1 MSFTENPNIR
11 RFNLKLPTYDFNS
24 NTRLNS
30 SHKRQNTTNKN
41 TNVDIKQILKD
52 DITQEILNNVD
63 IPEEE
68 RDYILTMIDVTPDK
82 YIDDLT
88 YKINTIKKW
97 YVNKRIIYNLIRF
110 LYDRCKYVLSNQE
123 LKISIEAYLIQY
135 GRKYKNHTRYNTKY
149 CDDYKIKDFNHY
161 NNQKSDG
168 DYYVDNATKQ
178 LLKFKISIDYNLLGL
193 FNKGNITH
201 HKTKSFHKKRDT
213 NHNSSSTNEV
223 ADNSN
228 TSNTNNNNNTIDN
241 DTKNGDINDIYDIYD
256 NNAINTHNTDNTN
269 DMNNTDNTKNTRT
282 IKDSS
287 SQKSKKNNT
296 DSDNMNEH
304 DSDSS
309 EEFNQVENIYD
320 IINLDDE
327 NNDIDNN
334 MPDVNKTTIEKQEID
349 GGD

>member
-1 MSFTENPNIR
+1 MSFTENSNIR
-11 RFNLKLPTYDFNS
+11 RFNLKLPSYDFNS
-24 NTRLNS
+24 NTRLDS
-30 SHKRQNTTNKN
+30 SHKHQNIISEN
-41 TNVDIKQILKD
+41 TNVDVKQILKD

-82 YIDDLT
+82 HMDDLT

-97 YVNKRIIYNLIRF
+97 YVNKRTIYNLIRF
-110 LYDRCKYVLSNQE
+110 LYDLCKYVLSNQE

-149 CDDYKIKDFNHY
+149 CDDYKVRDFNHY
-161 NNQKSDG
+161 NNKKSDG

-201 HKTKSFHKKRDT
+201 RKTNSFHKKRDT
-213 NHNSSSTNEV
+213 NLNSSPRNEV
-223 ADNSN
+223 EDNSNTSN

-241 DTKNGDINDIYDIYD
+241 DTINVD
-256 NNAINTHNTDNTN
+256 NTDNTE
-269 DMNNTDNTKNTRT
+269 NTII
-282 IKDSS
+282 IKENSS
-287 SQKSKKNNT
+287 LKSKNINIDCQGEDENN
-296 DSDNMNEH
+296 
-304 DSDSS
+304 SDSS

-327 NNDIDNN
+327 NNENENNITDI
-334 MPDVNKTTIEKQEID
+334 NKTALEIQETGD
-349 GGD
+349 GN

>member
-24 NTRLNS
+24 NTRLDS
-30 SHKRQNTTNKN
+30 SHTRQNTTNKN
-41 TNVDIKQILKD
+41 TNGDVKQILKD

-68 RDYILTMIDVTPDK
+68 RDYILIMIDVTPDK

-97 YVNKRIIYNLIRF
+97 YVNKRTIYNLIRF

-149 CDDYKIKDFNHY
+149 YDDYKIKDFNHY

-178 LLKFKISIDYNLLGL
+178 LLKFKINIDYNLLGL

-201 HKTKSFHKKRDT
+201 HKTNSFHKKRDT
-213 NHNSSSTNEV
+213 DQNNSPINDVEDNSSIS
-223 ADNSN
+223 S
-228 TSNTNNNNNTIDN
+228 TNNNNHTIDSSTVN
-241 DTKNGDINDIYDIYD
+241 IG
-256 NNAINTHNTDNTN
+256 NTE
-269 DMNNTDNTKNTRT
+269 NTKNIII
-282 IKDSS
+282 IKDRS
-287 SQKSKKNNT
+287 SQKNKNIDCQGEDDN
-296 DSDNMNEH
+296 DSDT
-304 DSDSS
+304 S

-327 NNDIDNN
+327 NNNDNI
-334 MPDVNKTTIEKQEID
+334 PDTNKTILEIND
-349 GGD
+349 DN

>member
-1 MSFTENPNIR
+1 MSFIENPNIR

-30 SHKRQNTTNKN
+30 SHARQNTTNKN

-68 RDYILTMIDVTPDK
+68 RDYILTMIDVTSDK
-82 YIDDLT
+82 HMDDLT

-97 YVNKRIIYNLIRF
+97 YVNKRTIYNLIRF

-161 NNQKSDG
+161 NNQKTDG

-213 NHNSSSTNEV
+213 EYNSSPRNEV
-223 ADNSN
+223 DDNNAPNNNINSN
-228 TSNTNNNNNTIDN
+228 TDNNTSPIVDN
-241 DTKNGDINDIYDIYD
+241 DEINNFDKSNIL
-256 NNAINTHNTDNTN
+256 
-269 DMNNTDNTKNTRT
+269 K
-282 IKDSS
+282 IKDNSF
-287 SQKSKKNNT
+287 QKNKNINIDCQGEDDN
-296 DSDNMNEH
+296 DSDT
-304 DSDSS
+304 S

-327 NNDIDNN
+327 NNENENNITDI
-334 MPDVNKTTIEKQEID
+334 NKTALEIQETGD
-349 GGD
+349 GN